1 MDEVYRRRILAGDL
15 ALQVYLQMGLTLED
29 VRAVVESQLRALDKV
44 QNMTPE
50 KVDQVLHNIETLL
63 ASAPSEN

>member
-44 QNMTPE
+44 SMTRR
-50 KVDQVLHNIETLL
+50 KSRS
-63 ASAPSEN
+63 SATQH